1 VNLYS
6 IFYGPEGR
14 LRSGWRFGVFAC
26 AFTALWIVL
35 AGIGNTVM
43 LALRITTPSTVFILN
58 SIFGLALA
66 LLVGWLAGYY
76 LDGVP
81 FKALGAW
88 FTPGWMRH
96 FVFGLA
102 VGAASITLA
111 VAIASAMGD
120 LNIAWNTAS
129 SINEVSQTLLISFIV
144 FSTAAAFEEVLFR
157 GYLLQ
162 TFARSGLAWVA
173 ILLTSIFFGAV
184 HLGNPNA
191 GYISSINTA
200 LAGVW
205 FGIAYLK
212 TRDLWFVWA
221 MHLMWNWMQGSIFG
235 IEVSGLRE
243 LVPAPLMREVDG
255 GPTWLTGGEY
265 GIEGGIACTAALIL
279 STLAIYL
286 LPFLRASEEILR
298 LQKPLR

>member
-1 VNLYS
+1 MNLYS

-191 GYISSINTA
+191 GYISSMNTA